1 LSFERFIA
9 NRLKST
15 KGSNFSKPIISIA
28 TWGIA
33 LGICVMIVTLSI
45 VKGFQVTVSDK
56 VLNFNAPLS
65 ISKITSSDAY
75 ETPPIQSD
83 YLFLNNNATIPYI
96 KNIQAYANK
105 AGVIKSGKDI
115 HGVVLKGIAKNY
127 DQSYLESC
135 LNTGRVLNLDSNKR
149 EILISEKLA
158 SIAGKKVNDKIK
170 LFFISQNKKTGSF
183 QQRMYPFT
191 IVGLYNSGLSDDF
204 DKRFM
209 ICNIKYVQKLN
220 YWDESMVGGYEVLL
234 KSIHPSLSESS
245 DFGFNR
251 PLNATYLN
259 DFSFID
265 FTKDELYNKHYE
277 ELSQLKV
284 NTVMDRY
291 PQIFDWLKLFDTHI
305 ITIIAIIVIISIIN
319 MIAVLFILL
328 IEKTSFIGILKALGA
343 NSKSIQKIFLFQSA
357 AIIIKGII
365 FGNILGIGLC
375 LLQYFFH
382 LIKLDQSVYYIKYVP
397 IQINWLMVLFINII
411 TLSACLISLLLPS
424 KYISKVYPSK
434 SIRFN

>member
-9 NRLKST
+9 KRLKST

-45 VKGFQVTVSDK
+45 VKGFQGTVSDK
-56 VLNFNAPLS
+56 VLNFNAPLN

-83 YLFLNNNATIPYI
+83 YSFLKNNAKLPFI

-135 LNTGRVLNLDSNKR
+135 LNTGRLLNLDSNKR

-220 YWDESMVGGYEVLL
+220 YWDDSMVGGYEVLL
-234 KSIHPSLSESS
+234 KSIHPSLSESN
-245 DFGFNR
+245 DFGFSR

-265 FTKDELYNKHYE
+265 FAKDELYNEHFE
-277 ELSQLKV
+277 ELSQLKI

-357 AIIIKGII
+357 AIIIKGLIY
-365 FGNILGIGLC
+365 GNILGICLC
-375 LLQYFFH
+375 LIQYFFH
-382 LIKLDQSVYYIKYVP
+382 LIKLDESVYYIKYVP
-397 IQINWLMVLFINII
+397 IQINWLMVVFVNII
-411 TLSACLISLLLPS
+411 TLSACLISLILPS

>member
-9 NRLKST
+9 NRLKS
-15 KGSNFSKPIISIA
+15 KGGSNFSKPIISIA

-33 LGICVMIVTLSI
+33 LGICVMIITLSI
-45 VKGFQVTVSDK
+45 VKGFQGTVSDK
-56 VLNFNAPLS
+56 VLNFNAPLN

-75 ETPPIQSD
+75 ETPPIRSD
-83 YLFLNNNATIPYI
+83 YQFLEDSSNLPFI

-105 AGVIKSGKDI
+105 AGVIKSDKDI
-115 HGVVLKGIAKNY
+115 HGIVLKGISQNY
-127 DQSYLESC
+127 DQSYLASC
-135 LNTGRVLNLDSNKR
+135 LNEGRVLNLDSGKR
-149 EILISEKLA
+149 EILISNKLA
-158 SIAGKKVNDKIK
+158 ALSGKKVNDKIK
-170 LFFISQNKKTGSF
+170 LFFISQNKMTGTF

-220 YWDESMVGGYEVLL
+220 YWDSSMVGGFEISL
-234 KSIHPSLSESS
+234 KSIHPSLSESNAYH
-245 DFGFNR
+245 FER
-251 PLNATYLN
+251 PLSASYLN

-265 FTKDELYNKHYE
+265 FAKEELYDEHYE

-284 NTVMDRY
+284 TTVMDRY

-305 ITIIAIIVIISIIN
+305 VTIITIIVIISIIN

-343 NSKSIQKIFLFQSA
+343 NSKSIQKIFIYQSA
-357 AIIIKGII
+357 AIITKGLIY
-365 FGNILGIGLC
+365 GNILGIGLC

-382 LIKLDQSVYYIKYVP
+382 LIKLDESVYYIKYVP
-397 IQINWLMVLFINII
+397 IQINWLMVVFINII
-411 TLSACLISLLLPS
+411 TLFACLLSLILPS